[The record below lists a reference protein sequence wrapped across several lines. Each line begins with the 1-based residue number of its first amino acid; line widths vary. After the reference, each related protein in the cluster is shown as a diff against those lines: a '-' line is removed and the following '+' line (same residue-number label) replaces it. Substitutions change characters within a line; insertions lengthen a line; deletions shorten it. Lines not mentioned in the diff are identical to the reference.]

1 MFNEIYNIENN
12 STILELKGLGKY
24 KVVLDNRHRLQLYKY
39 TSDLY
44 TNDFEYVGL
53 FVMDNNIT
61 SYALNVLDGTNIVL
75 VYTTLN
81 GLSKVAIWPGDF
93 PLYGNNDPYR
103 FYYGV
108 DSETLYMN
116 VQNRWLPVA
125 YLSHDKMHDVGT
137 MTHDQLESTIVG
149 ALERISNLETALASA
164 VSTVDYLNSAL
175 DSAIAR
181 IEALEGAST
190 DTPSV

>member
-12 STILELKGLGKY
+12 STIIELKGLGKY

-39 TSDLY
+39 TRDLY
-44 TNDFEYVGL
+44 INDFEYVGL
-53 FVMDNNIT
+53 FVIDNNIT
-61 SYALNVLDGTNIVL
+61 SYTLNVLDGTNIVL
-75 VYTTLN
+75 VYTTLD

-116 VQNRWLPVA
+116 VENRWVPVS
-125 YLSHDKMHDVGT
+125 YLSHDKMRDIGT
-137 MTHDQLESTIVG
+137 MSHDQLENAIVG
-149 ALERISNLETALASA
+149 ALERISNLE
-164 VSTVDYLNSAL
+164 
-175 DSAIAR
+175 
-181 IEALEGAST
+181 GAPPGS
-190 DTPSV
+190 SEINFVEKEW